1 MSASETLLVT
11 GAAGFIGARFVE
23 SCNARGVRVVS
34 VDRRDAFASR
44 PEHARLDFGTT
55 LDVEEL
61 APWLSA
67 SRVPLAGIVHMGAIS
82 STTELDEALLQRF
95 NVDYSKN
102 LWNEARRLGIPYVY
116 ASSAAVYGD
125 GALGFDDADALVPRL
140 KPLNPYGESK
150 RRFDLWALEE
160 AAAGRTPPAWA
171 GFRFF
176 NVYGFGERHKGPQAS
191 VVLHGYDQVKAKG
204 EIRLFESHR
213 AGIAHG
219 HQSRDFVDVSD
230 AVEAMWFALK
240 KPVTS
245 GIYNVGTGK
254 ARTFLDLAKA
264 VFTALDV
271 ARADRLRADARGDP
285 RALPVLHRGENGAP
299 EGAGVREEARRPRGR
314 RRLVRPP
321 PREPGRMSSDGSPP
335 ETTKLVR
342 EHTRIIAAHYGGPTH
357 CK

>member
-23 SCNARGVRVVS
+23 SCNARGVSVVS
-34 VDRRDAFASR
+34 VDRKDAFASR

-61 APWLSA
+61 ATWLSA
-67 SRVPLAGIVHMGAIS
+67 SPVPLAGIVHMGAIS
-82 STTELDEALLQRF
+82 ATTELDEALFRRY

-140 KPLNPYGESK
+140 RPLNPYGESK

-160 AAAGRTPPAWA
+160 SAAARQPPAWA

-213 AGIAHG
+213 AGIPHG

-240 KPVTS
+240 K
-245 GIYNVGTGK
+245 
-254 ARTFLDLAKA
+254 ARDLRDLQRRNREGAH
-264 VFTALDV
+264 VSRPREGRLQG
-271 ARADRLRADARGDP
+271 ARRPRAGRLRAHARGDP
-285 RALPVLHRGENGAP
+285 RALPVLHRGEDGSP
-299 EGAGVREEARRPRGR
+299 EGAGVHEEASRPRGR
-314 RRLVRPP
+314 RRLVRAP
-321 PREPGRMSSDGSPP
+321 PRER
-335 ETTKLVR
+335 
-342 EHTRIIAAHYGGPTH
+342 GP
-357 CK
+357 K

>member
-1 MSASETLLVT
+1 
-11 GAAGFIGARFVE
+11 
-23 SCNARGVRVVS
+23 
-34 VDRRDAFASR
+34 
-44 PEHARLDFGTT
+44 
-55 LDVEEL
+55 
-61 APWLSA
+61 
-67 SRVPLAGIVHMGAIS
+67 MGAIS
-82 STTELDEALLQRF
+82 STTELDEALLRRF

-125 GALGFDDADALVPRL
+125 GALGFDDADALVPNL

-213 AGIAHG
+213 AEIPHG

-240 KPVTS
+240 KPVIS

-264 VFTALDV
+264 VFRSLDV
-271 ARADRLRADARGDP
+271 PERIVFVPTPEAIRARYQYFTEAKMERLRAQGFAKN
-285 RALPVLHRGENGAP
+285 PVGLED
-299 EGAGVREEARRPRGR
+299 GVDWYV
-314 RRLVRPP
+314 RRLESER
-321 PREPGRMSSDGSPP
+321 G
-335 ETTKLVR
+335 
-342 EHTRIIAAHYGGPTH
+342 
-357 CK
+357 

>member
-1 MSASETLLVT
+1 VSTDTLLVT

-23 SCNARGVRVVS
+23 SCNARGIPVVS
-34 VDRRDAFASR
+34 VDRREAFTSR
-44 PEHARLDFGTT
+44 PEHRRHDFGKI
-55 LDVEEL
+55 LDIEEL
-61 APWLSA
+61 PQWLSEG
-67 SRVPLAGIVHMGAIS
+67 RPQLGGIVHMGAIS
-82 STTELDEALLQRF
+82 ATTELDEGVLKRL

-125 GALGFDDADALVPRL
+125 GAHGFDDDDALVPKFR
-140 KPLNPYGESK
+140 PLNPYGESK

-204 EIRLFESHR
+204 EIRLFRSHKD
-213 AGIAHG
+213 GVAHG

-230 AVEAMWFALK
+230 TIEAMWFALK
-240 KPVTS
+240 KPIAA

-264 VFTALDV
+264 VFASLAVPERIEFVDTPEGIRERYQYFTEAKM
-271 ARADRLRADARGDP
+271 DRLRKQGFARKP
-285 RALPVLHRGENGAP
+285 VALED
-299 EGAGVREEARRPRGR
+299 GVDWYV
-314 RRLVRPP
+314 RRL
-321 PREPGRMSSDGSPP
+321 ES
-335 ETTKLVR
+335 EK
-342 EHTRIIAAHYGGPTH
+342 A
-357 CK
+357 

>member
-1 MSASETLLVT
+1 VTSDTLLVT

-23 SCNARGVRVVS
+23 SCNARGVPVVS
-34 VDRRDAFASR
+34 VDRREAFASR
-44 PEHARLDFGTT
+44 PEHARLDFGKI
-55 LDVEEL
+55 LDIEEL
-61 APWLSA
+61 PGWIADGRPD
-67 SRVPLAGIVHMGAIS
+67 LAGIVHMGAIS
-82 STTELDEALLQRF
+82 STTELDEAVLKRL

-102 LWNEARRLGIPYVY
+102 LWNEARRIGIPFVY

-125 GALGFDDADALVPRL
+125 GALGFDDDDALVPRL

-191 VVLHGYDQVKAKG
+191 VVLHGYDQVKARG
-204 EIRLFESHR
+204 EIRLFRSHKD
-213 AGIAHG
+213 GVPHG

-230 AVEAMWFALK
+230 TVEAMWFALK
-240 KPVTS
+240 RPLAA

-264 VFTALDV
+264 VFASLGKAERIEFVDTPEAIRDRYQYFTE
-271 ARADRLRADARGDP
+271 ARMDRLRKQGFSRKP
-285 RALPVLHRGENGAP
+285 VALED
-299 EGAGVREEARRPRGR
+299 GVDWYV
-314 RRLVRPP
+314 RRLESER
-321 PREPGRMSSDGSPP
+321 
-335 ETTKLVR
+335 
-342 EHTRIIAAHYGGPTH
+342 A
-357 CK
+357 

>member
-1 MSASETLLVT
+1 
-11 GAAGFIGARFVE
+11 
-23 SCNARGVRVVS
+23 
-34 VDRRDAFASR
+34 
-44 PEHARLDFGTT
+44 
-55 LDVEEL
+55 
-61 APWLSA
+61 
-67 SRVPLAGIVHMGAIS
+67 MGAIS
-82 STTELDEALLQRF
+82 STTELDEALLRRF
-95 NVDYSKN
+95 NVDCSKN

-125 GALGFDDADALVPRL
+125 GALGFDDSDALVPRL

-213 AGIAHG
+213 ADVPHG

-230 AVEAMWFALK
+230 AVEAVWFALK
-240 KPVTS
+240 KPVIS

-264 VFTALDV
+264 VFTALDTPERIV
-271 ARADRLRADARGDP
+271 FVPTPEAIRARYQYFTEAKMERLRAQGFAKS
-285 RALPVLHRGENGAP
+285 PVGLED
-299 EGAGVREEARRPRGR
+299 GVEWYV
-314 RRLVRPP
+314 RRL
-321 PREPGRMSSDGSPP
+321 ESGPG
-335 ETTKLVR
+335 
-342 EHTRIIAAHYGGPTH
+342 
-357 CK
+357 

>member
-1 MSASETLLVT
+1 MSTDTLLVT
-11 GAAGFIGARFVE
+11 GAAGFIGARFVD
-23 SCNARGVRVVS
+23 SCNARGVPVVS
-34 VDRRDAFASR
+34 VDRREAFASR
-44 PEHARLDFGTT
+44 PEHARLDFGKI
-55 LDVEEL
+55 LDIEEL
-61 APWLSA
+61 PGWLADGRPALS
-67 SRVPLAGIVHMGAIS
+67 GIVHMGAIS
-82 STTELDEALLQRF
+82 ATTEMDEGILKRL

-125 GALGFDDADALVPRL
+125 GAHGFDDDDALVPNFR
-140 KPLNPYGESK
+140 PLNPYGESK

-204 EIRLFESHR
+204 EIRLFRSHR
-213 AGIAHG
+213 DGVADG

-230 AVEAMWFALK
+230 TVEAMWFALK
-240 KPVTS
+240 RPITG

-264 VFTALDV
+264 VFASLGVPERIEFVDTPEGIRERYQYFTEAKM
-271 ARADRLRADARGDP
+271 ARLRAQGFAKK
-285 RALPVLHRGENGAP
+285 PVSLED
-299 EGAGVREEARRPRGR
+299 GVDWYV
-314 RRLVRPP
+314 RRLESER
-321 PREPGRMSSDGSPP
+321 
-335 ETTKLVR
+335 
-342 EHTRIIAAHYGGPTH
+342 A
-357 CK
+357 